1 MSRLKR
7 ANDHTAGC
15 PRYLGRTSSYMEFG
29 EAVAADIWIYLGEIS
44 EEAVIICPVI
54 TVIICSILI

>member
-1 MSRLKR
+1 MGQTPLLRRHEFEKLSRLKR

-29 EAVAADIWIYLGEIS
+29 EVAGGDDKLGEVS
-44 EEAVIICPVI
+44 
-54 TVIICSILI
+54 